1 MTKLDSHI
9 RFSEFFR
16 KLFFLLWFFEANLH
30 PWDAISKLSGHPD
43 GPDKP
48 VKEYLKYKSAR
59 TGCISFFTSRPF
71 GPLFHSFRTL
81 FWLVWDLFER
91 KCEIGNKIKDNTHRK
106 CQLTF
111 NQVSNPPKVSW
122 KPNHRTLVHN
132 NTPYP
137 ANYMTKPVEPSDD
150 PIRIQ

>member
-1 MTKLDSHI
+1 MTKLNSNI

-16 KLFFLLWFFEANLH
+16 KLWDLLWLFEAHLH
-30 PWDAISKLSGHPD
+30 PWDAISQLFDRPSRPGRP

-71 GPLFHSFRTL
+71 GPFFHSFRTL

-111 NQVSNPPKVSW
+111 NQISNPPRSKLTA
-122 KPNHRTLVHN
+122 PPPHIDTYLEH
-132 NTPYP
+132 PQ
-137 ANYMTKPVEPSDD
+137 
-150 PIRIQ
+150 ICRIPLRSSLTH